1 MTDGQ
6 FEKIASCESVVKTY
20 LLWYLDGKNAS
31 PGSVQMEPNASQ
43 GRKWLFTW
51 AGALTIERLLAL
63 QEMKS
68 SFHLSWILVNTVD
81 KVATFVGASTF
92 PGFQIQIWTG
102 MGAANI

>member
-1 MTDGQ
+1 
-6 FEKIASCESVVKTY
+6 
-20 LLWYLDGKNAS
+20 
-31 PGSVQMEPNASQ
+31 MEPNASQ

-51 AGALTIERLLAL
+51 AGALAIERLLAL

-92 PGFQIQIWTG
+92 PGFQIAPLLVPAIWTG
-102 MGAANI
+102 MGADNI